1 MNQLRCKVKFCWGTL
16 PNALVFLDVLFATF
30 HFTSCVS
37 IKHRNEK
44 GPLKR
49 KGKESAIALPSGNTY
64 YIAQSLI

>member
-30 HFTSCVS
+30 HFMCV
-37 IKHRNEK
+37 HRNEK